1 MKTMHLYRN
10 LGVVAVGMM
19 SMLATSCEEDI
30 DNTVS
35 RNQSEI
41 ELAPSG
47 EFIKLDE
54 SKPNETAVTLK
65 WSTAHDFGEDYITTY
80 KYEMQLIGSEATN
93 IKEFD
98 DDGEF
103 FRSYTNEEMQKILVD
118 HFGLTTSTIGEVLFT
133 VTANFEGPRLIVPD
147 IATTTLKIKTYGP
160 KQYKADNLY
169 VGGSAVG
176 EDNIKLTLKDEIN
189 KIYSYEGA
197 LVAGKINF
205 PVDYADE
212 LNAIGPETADAP
224 ITKGEMTGV
233 ISDRAEANSWV
244 IPSAATYRI
253 TVNMSKQTVKIVE
266 AGAVVEAEQM
276 FLAGSAVG
284 EEQIEIAQTLENDQL
299 YAWRGELKAG
309 SLYIPL
315 TFEGEQSMAI
325 VPEVADN
332 HDIEDGQLV
341 TFGQALISKVDRQYW
356 TIPAD
361 GTYRIVLNKEEK
373 TIAIYSAATD
383 LKPLTV
389 SFNNTEL
396 KINPWSQEVNVLH
409 MYGGFNSF
417 AKDPGTDEEIEEIK
431 DIIKNPQWYCQ
442 VKYNLIQSLA
452 NPKVFVYK
460 GDVLPRDE
468 YTDNYKETYRGWVN
482 FSTLRYANNG
492 WFVGSTADA
501 KRNDHNGYTKVIA
514 GKVEK
519 AVTGQADNRYAYFL
533 IPEGCNYVV
542 VDIENNTVLFDIK

>member
-1 MKTMHLYRN
+1 MKTMHLYRS

-19 SMLATSCEEDI
+19 SIFATSCEEDI
-30 DNTVS
+30 DNTAS

-47 EFIKLDE
+47 EFIRLDE

-103 FRSYTNEEMQKILVD
+103 FRSYTNEEMQNILID

-133 VTANFEGPRLIVPD
+133 VTANFEGPRLMVPD
-147 IATTTLKIKTYGP
+147 IATATLKIKTYGP

-212 LNAIGPETADAP
+212 LNAIGPETADTP
-224 ITKGEMTGV
+224 ITTGEMPGV
-233 ISDRAEANSWV
+233 IFDRAEANSWV

-253 TVNMSKQTVKIVE
+253 TVNMSKKTVKIVE
-266 AGAVVEAEQM
+266 AGAVVEADQV

-284 EEQIEIAQTLENDQL
+284 EEQIEVAQALENDQI

-309 SLYIPL
+309 KLYIPL
-315 TFEGEQSMAI
+315 TFEGEQAMAI
-325 VPEVADN
+325 VPEIANN
-332 HDIEDGQLV
+332 HDIEDGQLA
-341 TFGQALISKVDRQYW
+341 TFGQVLISKVDNQYW

-373 TIAIYSAATD
+373 TITIYSAATD

-389 SFNNTEL
+389 SFNNTIL
-396 KINPWSQEVNVLH
+396 GINPWSQEVNVLH

-417 AKDPGTDEEIEEIK
+417 AYDAGTDEDGRK
-431 DIIKNPQWYCQ
+431 LLYSQ

-460 GDVLPRDE
+460 GDVLPRNE
-468 YTDNYKETYRGWVN
+468 YTDNYKKTYRGWVN

-501 KRNDHNGYTKVIA
+501 KRNDHNGYTEVIA

>member
-10 LGVVAVGMM
+10 LGMVAVGMM
-19 SMLATSCEEDI
+19 SMFVTSCEEDI
-30 DNTVS
+30 DNTAS

-41 ELAPSG
+41 ELNPSG
-47 EFIKLDE
+47 EYIKLDE
-54 SKPNETAVTLK
+54 NKPNETAFTLR
-65 WSTAHDFGEDYITTY
+65 WSTANDFGEDYITTY
-80 KYEMQLIGSEATN
+80 KYEMQLIGSTASN

-103 FRSYTNEEMQKILVD
+103 LRSYTNKEMQDILVD
-118 HFGLTTSTIGEVLFT
+118 YFGLTTSTIGEVLFT
-133 VTANFEGPRLIVPD
+133 VTANFEGPRLMVPD
-147 IATTTLKIKTYGP
+147 IATATLKFKTYGP
-160 KQYKADNLY
+160 KQYKADKLY
-169 VGGSAVG
+169 VGGTAVG
-176 EDNIKLTLKDEIN
+176 DENVKMTLKDETN
-189 KIYSYEGA
+189 QIYSYEGA

-212 LNAIGPETADAP
+212 LNAIGPETDNAA
-224 ITKGEMTGV
+224 ITTGEMAGI

-244 IPSAATYRI
+244 IPSAATYRV
-253 TVNMSKQTVKIVE
+253 TVNISKQTVKIVE
-266 AGAVVEAEQM
+266 AGAVVEADQI

-284 EEQIEIAQTLENDQL
+284 GEQLEMAQTLENDQL
-299 YAWRGELKAG
+299 YAWRGELQAG
-309 SLYIPL
+309 NLYIPL

-325 VPEVADN
+325 VPELADN
-332 HDIEDGQLV
+332 HDIEDGQLA
-341 TFGQALISKVDRQYW
+341 TFGQVLISKVDKQYW

-373 TIAIYSAATD
+373 AITIYSAAND

-396 KINPWSQEVNVLH
+396 GKNPWSQEINVLH

-417 AKDPGTDEEIEEIK
+417 AYDSGTDEESGK
-431 DIIKNPQWYCQ
+431 SFKYCQ
-442 VKYNLIQSLA
+442 VKYNLIQSVA

-460 GDVLPRDE
+460 GDVLPRNE
-468 YTDNYKETYRGWVN
+468 YTDNYGKTNAGWVN

-501 KRNDHNGYTKVIA
+501 VRNSYNGYATVTA
-514 GKVEK
+514 GKVEG
-519 AVTGQADNRYAYFL
+519 AVVGQSHNRYAYFL

-542 VDIENNTVLFDIK
+542 VNIENNTVLFDIK

>member
-1 MKTMHLYRN
+1 MKTIHLYRN
-10 LGVVAVGMM
+10 LTMVAVGMLN
-19 SMLATSCEEDI
+19 MLATSCEEDI
-30 DNTVS
+30 NNTAS

-41 ELAPSG
+41 ELVPSG
-47 EFIKLDE
+47 EYIKLDE

-65 WSTAHDFGEDYITTY
+65 WSAAHDFGEDYITTY
-80 KYEMQLIGSEATN
+80 KYEMQLIGSEAEN

-103 FRSYTNEEMQKILVD
+103 LRSYTNEEMQKILVD

-133 VTANFEGPRLIVPD
+133 VTASFEGPRLMVPD
-147 IATTTLKIKTYGP
+147 IATATLKIKTYGP

-176 EDNIKLTLKDEIN
+176 DELIKMTLKDEVN

-212 LNAIGPETADAP
+212 LNAIGPETADTP
-224 ITKGEMTGV
+224 ITTGEMTGV
-233 ISDRAEANSWV
+233 IFDRAEANSWV
-244 IPSAATYRI
+244 VPSAATYRI

-266 AGAVVEAEQM
+266 AGAVVEADQI

-284 EEQIEIAQTLENDQL
+284 EDQIEMTQALENDQI

-315 TFEGEQSMAI
+315 VFEGNQSMAI

-332 HDIEDGQLV
+332 HDIEDGQLT
-341 TFGQALISKVDRQYW
+341 TFGQALISKVDKQYW
-356 TIPAD
+356 TIPTG

-373 TIAIYSAATD
+373 TITIYSATTD

-396 KINPWSQEVNVLH
+396 GINPWSQEVNVLH

-417 AKDPGTDEEIEEIK
+417 AYDAGTDEETG
-431 DIIKNPQWYCQ
+431 KNFKYCQ
-442 VKYNLIQSLA
+442 VKYNLIQSVA
-452 NPKVFVYK
+452 NPKIFVYK
-460 GDVLPRDE
+460 GEALPRNE
-468 YTDNYKETYRGWVN
+468 YKDNYGKTNVGWVN

-501 KRNDHNGYTKVIA
+501 KRNDHNGYTEVIA
-514 GKVEK
+514 GK
-519 AVTGQADNRYAYFL
+519 
-533 IPEGCNYVV
+533 
-542 VDIENNTVLFDIK
+542 

>member
-1 MKTMHLYRN
+1 MKTIHLYRN
-10 LGVVAVGMM
+10 LTMVAVGMLN
-19 SMLATSCEEDI
+19 MLATSCEEDI
-30 DNTVS
+30 NNTAS

-41 ELAPSG
+41 ELVPSG
-47 EFIKLDE
+47 EYIKLDE

-65 WSTAHDFGEDYITTY
+65 WSAAHDFGEDYITTY
-80 KYEMQLIGSEATN
+80 KYEMQLIGSEAEN

-103 FRSYTNEEMQKILVD
+103 LRSYTNEEMQKILVD

-133 VTANFEGPRLIVPD
+133 VTASFEGPRLMVPD
-147 IATTTLKIKTYGP
+147 IATATLKIKTYGP

-176 EDNIKLTLKDEIN
+176 DELIKMTLKDEVN

-212 LNAIGPETADAP
+212 LNAIGPETADTP
-224 ITKGEMTGV
+224 ITTGEMTGV
-233 ISDRAEANSWV
+233 IFDRAEANSWV
-244 IPSAATYRI
+244 VPSAATYRI

-266 AGAVVEAEQM
+266 AGAVVEADQI

-284 EEQIEIAQTLENDQL
+284 EDQIEMTQALENDQI

-315 TFEGEQSMAI
+315 VFEGNQSMAI

-332 HDIEDGQLV
+332 HDIEDGQLT
-341 TFGQALISKVDRQYW
+341 TFGQALISKVDKQYW
-356 TIPAD
+356 TIPTG

-373 TIAIYSAATD
+373 TITIYSATTD

-396 KINPWSQEVNVLH
+396 GINPWSQEVNVLH

-417 AKDPGTDEEIEEIK
+417 AYDAGTDEETG
-431 DIIKNPQWYCQ
+431 KNFKYCQ
-442 VKYNLIQSLA
+442 VKYNLIQSVA
-452 NPKVFVYK
+452 NPKIFVYK
-460 GDVLPRDE
+460 GEALPRNE
-468 YTDNYKETYRGWVN
+468 YKDNYGKTNVGWVN

-501 KRNDHNGYTKVIA
+501 KRNDHNGYTEVIA
-514 GKVEK
+514 GKIEK

>member
-1 MKTMHLYRN
+1 MKTIHLYRN
-10 LGVVAVGMM
+10 LTMVAVGMLNM
-19 SMLATSCEEDI
+19 FATSCEEDI
-30 DNTVS
+30 NNTAS

-41 ELAPSG
+41 ELVPSG
-47 EFIKLDE
+47 EYIKLDE
-54 SKPNETAVTLK
+54 SKPDETAVTLK
-65 WSTAHDFGEDYITTY
+65 WSAAHDFGEDYITTY
-80 KYEMQLIGSEATN
+80 KYEMQLIGSEAEN

-103 FRSYTNEEMQKILVD
+103 LRSYTNEEMQEILVD

-133 VTANFEGPRLIVPD
+133 VTASFEGPRLMVPD
-147 IATTTLKIKTYGP
+147 IATATLKIKTYGP

-176 EDNIKLTLKDEIN
+176 DELIKMTLKDEVN

-212 LNAIGPETADAP
+212 LNAIGPETADTP
-224 ITKGEMTGV
+224 ITTGEMTGV
-233 ISDRAEANSWV
+233 IFDRAEANSWV
-244 IPSAATYRI
+244 VPSAATYRI

-266 AGAVVEAEQM
+266 AGAVVEADQI

-284 EEQIEIAQTLENDQL
+284 EDQIEMTQALENDQI

-315 TFEGEQSMAI
+315 VFEGNQSMAI

-332 HDIEDGQLV
+332 HDIEDGQLT
-341 TFGQALISKVDRQYW
+341 TFGQALISKVDKQYW
-356 TIPAD
+356 TIPTG

-373 TIAIYSAATD
+373 TITIYSATTD

-396 KINPWSQEVNVLH
+396 GINPWSQEVNVLH

-417 AKDPGTDEEIEEIK
+417 AYDAGTDEETG
-431 DIIKNPQWYCQ
+431 KNFKYCQ
-442 VKYNLIQSLA
+442 VKYNLIQSVA
-452 NPKVFVYK
+452 NPKIFVYK
-460 GDVLPRDE
+460 GEALPRNE
-468 YTDNYKETYRGWVN
+468 YKDNYGKINVGWVN

-501 KRNDHNGYTKVIA
+501 KRNDHNGYTEVIA
-514 GKVEK
+514 GKIEK

>member
-1 MKTMHLYRN
+1 MKTMHLYRS

-30 DNTVS
+30 DNTAS

-133 VTANFEGPRLIVPD
+133 VTANFEGPRLMVPD
-147 IATTTLKIKTYGP
+147 IATATLKIKTYGP

-212 LNAIGPETADAP
+212 LNAIGPETADTP
-224 ITKGEMTGV
+224 ITTGEMPGV
-233 ISDRAEANSWV
+233 IFDRAEANSWV
-244 IPSAATYRI
+244 IPSAATYRV
-253 TVNMSKQTVKIVE
+253 TVNMSKKTVKIVE
-266 AGAVVEAEQM
+266 AGAVVEADQV

-284 EEQIEIAQTLENDQL
+284 EEQIEVAQALENDQI

-309 SLYIPL
+309 KLYIPL
-315 TFEGEQSMAI
+315 TFEGEQAMAI
-325 VPEVADN
+325 VPEIANN
-332 HDIEDGQLV
+332 HDIEDGQLA
-341 TFGQALISKVDRQYW
+341 TFGQALISKVDNQYW

-361 GTYRIVLNKEEK
+361 GTYRSVLNKEERP
-373 TIAIYSAATD
+373 IGIFSAATG

-389 SFNNTEL
+389 SFNNTTL
-396 KINPWSQEVNVLH
+396 GINPWSQEVNVLH

-417 AKDPGTDEEIEEIK
+417 AYDAGTDEDGRK
-431 DIIKNPQWYCQ
+431 LLYSQ

-460 GDVLPRDE
+460 GDVLPRNE
-468 YTDNYKETYRGWVN
+468 YTDNYKKTYRGWVN

-501 KRNDHNGYTKVIA
+501 KRNDHNGYTEVIA

>member
-10 LGVVAVGMM
+10 LGMVAVGMM
-19 SMLATSCEEDI
+19 SMFITSCEEDI
-30 DNTVS
+30 DNTAS

-41 ELAPSG
+41 ELNPSG
-47 EFIKLDE
+47 EYIKLDE
-54 SKPNETAVTLK
+54 SKPNETAFTLR
-65 WSTAHDFGEDYITTY
+65 WSTANDFGEDYITTY
-80 KYEMQLIGSEATN
+80 KYEMQLIGSTASN

-103 FRSYTNEEMQKILVD
+103 LRSYTNKEMQDILVD
-118 HFGLTTSTIGEVLFT
+118 YFGLTTSTIGEVLFT
-133 VTANFEGPRLIVPD
+133 VTANFEGPRLMVPD
-147 IATTTLKIKTYGP
+147 IATATLKFKTYGP
-160 KQYKADNLY
+160 KQYKADKLY
-169 VGGSAVG
+169 VGGTAVG
-176 EDNIKLTLKDEIN
+176 DENVKMTLKDETN
-189 KIYSYEGA
+189 LIYSYEGA

-212 LNAIGPETADAP
+212 LNAIGPETDNAA
-224 ITKGEMTGV
+224 ITTGEMAGV

-244 IPSAATYRI
+244 IPSAATYRV

-266 AGAVVEAEQM
+266 AGAVVEADQI

-284 EEQIEIAQTLENDQL
+284 GEQLEMAQTLENDQL

-309 SLYIPL
+309 NLYIPL

-325 VPEVADN
+325 VPEMADN
-332 HDIEDGQLV
+332 HDIEDGQLA
-341 TFGQALISKVDRQYW
+341 TFGQVLISKVDKQYW

-373 TIAIYSAATD
+373 AITIYSAAND

-396 KINPWSQEVNVLH
+396 GINPWKQEVNVLH

-417 AKDPGTDEEIEEIK
+417 AYDAGTDEESGK
-431 DIIKNPQWYCQ
+431 SLKYCQ
-442 VKYNLIQSLA
+442 VKYNLIQSVA

-460 GDVLPRDE
+460 GDVLPRNE
-468 YTDNYKETYRGWVN
+468 YKDNYGNTNAGWVN

-501 KRNDHNGYTKVIA
+501 VRNSYNGYTTVTA
-514 GKVEK
+514 GKIEN
-519 AVTGQADNRYAYFL
+519 AVTGQSHNRYAYFL

-542 VDIENNTVLFDIK
+542 VNIENNTVLFDIK

>member
-1 MKTMHLYRN
+1 MKTMHLYRS

-30 DNTVS
+30 DNTAS

-47 EFIKLDE
+47 EFIRLDE

-103 FRSYTNEEMQKILVD
+103 FRSYTNEEMQKILID

-133 VTANFEGPRLIVPD
+133 VTANFEGPRLMVPD
-147 IATTTLKIKTYGP
+147 IATATLKIKTYGP

-197 LVAGKINF
+197 LAAGKINF

-212 LNAIGPETADAP
+212 LNAIGPETADTP
-224 ITKGEMTGV
+224 ITTGEMPGV
-233 ISDRAEANSWV
+233 IFDRAEANSWV
-244 IPSAATYRI
+244 IPSAATYRV
-253 TVNMSKQTVKIVE
+253 TVNMSKKTVKIVE
-266 AGAVVEAEQM
+266 AGAVVEADQV

-284 EEQIEIAQTLENDQL
+284 EEQIEVAQALENDQI

-309 SLYIPL
+309 KLYIPL
-315 TFEGEQSMAI
+315 TFEGEQAMAI
-325 VPEVADN
+325 VPEIANN
-332 HDIEDGQLV
+332 HDIEDGQLA
-341 TFGQALISKVDRQYW
+341 TFGQVLISKVDNQYW

-373 TIAIYSAATD
+373 TITIYSAATD
-383 LKPLTV
+383 LKPLNV

-396 KINPWSQEVNVLH
+396 GINPWKQDVNVLH

-417 AKDPGTDEEIEEIK
+417 AYDAGTDEETGK
-431 DIIKNPQWYCQ
+431 AYRYCQ

-460 GDVLPRDE
+460 GDVLPRNE
-468 YTDNYKETYRGWVN
+468 YTDNYKQTYRGWVN

-501 KRNDHNGYTKVIA
+501 KRKDHNGYTKVIA

>member
-1 MKTMHLYRN
+1 MKTMHLYRS

-19 SMLATSCEEDI
+19 SIFATSCEEDI
-30 DNTVS
+30 DNTAS

-47 EFIKLDE
+47 EFIRLDE

-103 FRSYTNEEMQKILVD
+103 FRSYTNEEMQNILID

-133 VTANFEGPRLIVPD
+133 VTANFEGPRLMVPD
-147 IATTTLKIKTYGP
+147 IATATLKIKTYGP

-212 LNAIGPETADAP
+212 LNAIGPETADTP
-224 ITKGEMTGV
+224 ITTGEMPGV
-233 ISDRAEANSWV
+233 IFDRAEANSWV

-253 TVNMSKQTVKIVE
+253 TVNMSKKTVKIVE
-266 AGAVVEAEQM
+266 AGAVVEADQV

-284 EEQIEIAQTLENDQL
+284 EEQIEVAQALENDQI

-309 SLYIPL
+309 KLYIPL
-315 TFEGEQSMAI
+315 TFEGEQAMAI
-325 VPEVADN
+325 VPEIANN
-332 HDIEDGQLV
+332 HDIEDGQLA
-341 TFGQALISKVDRQYW
+341 TFGQVLISKVDNQYW

-373 TIAIYSAATD
+373 TITIYSADTD
-383 LKPLTV
+383 LKPLNV

-396 KINPWSQEVNVLH
+396 GIKPFYQDVTVLH

-417 AKDPGTDEEIEEIK
+417 AYDAGIDEETGK
-431 DIIKNPQWYCQ
+431 SLKYCQ
-442 VKYNLIQSLA
+442 VKYNLIQSVA

-460 GDVLPRDE
+460 GDVLPRTEKADD
-468 YTDNYKETYRGWVN
+468 YGKTNAGWVN
-482 FSTLRYANNG
+482 FTTLRYANNG

-501 KRNDHNGYTKVIA
+501 LRQKYNGYTTVTA
-514 GKVEK
+514 GKIET
-519 AVTGQADNRYAYFL
+519 AVVGQDHNRYAYFL

>member
-10 LGVVAVGMM
+10 LGMVAVGMM
-19 SMLATSCEEDI
+19 SMFVTSCEEDI
-30 DNTVS
+30 DNTAS

-41 ELAPSG
+41 ELNPSG
-47 EFIKLDE
+47 EYIKLDE
-54 SKPNETAVTLK
+54 SKPNETAFTLR
-65 WSTAHDFGEDYITTY
+65 WSTANDFGEDYITTY
-80 KYEMQLIGSEATN
+80 KYEMQLIGSTASN

-103 FRSYTNEEMQKILVD
+103 LRSYTNKEMQDILVD
-118 HFGLTTSTIGEVLFT
+118 YFGLTTSTIGEVLFT
-133 VTANFEGPRLIVPD
+133 VTANFEGPRLMVPD
-147 IATTTLKIKTYGP
+147 IATATLKFKTFGP
-160 KQYKADNLY
+160 KQYKADKLY
-169 VGGSAVG
+169 VGGTAVG
-176 EDNIKLTLKDEIN
+176 DENVKMTLKDETN
-189 KIYSYEGA
+189 LIYSYEGA

-212 LNAIGPETADAP
+212 LNAIGPETDNAA
-224 ITKGEMTGV
+224 ITTGEMAGV

-244 IPSAATYRI
+244 IPSAATYRV

-266 AGAVVEAEQM
+266 AGAVVEADQI

-284 EEQIEIAQTLENDQL
+284 GEQLEMAQTLENDQL

-309 SLYIPL
+309 NLYIPL

-325 VPEVADN
+325 VPELADN
-332 HDIEDGQLV
+332 HDIEDGQLA
-341 TFGQALISKVDRQYW
+341 TFGQVLISKVDKQYW

-373 TIAIYSAATD
+373 AITIYSAAND

-396 KINPWSQEVNVLH
+396 GKNPWSQEVNVLH

-417 AKDPGTDEEIEEIK
+417 AYDAGTDEESGK
-431 DIIKNPQWYCQ
+431 SLKYCQ
-442 VKYNLIQSLA
+442 VKYNLIQSVA

-460 GDVLPRDE
+460 GDVLPRNE
-468 YTDNYKETYRGWVN
+468 YTDNYGKTNAGWVN

-501 KRNDHNGYTKVIA
+501 VRNSYNGYATVTA
-514 GKVEK
+514 GKVEG
-519 AVTGQADNRYAYFL
+519 AVVGQSHNRYAYFL

-542 VDIENNTVLFDIK
+542 VNIENNTVLFDIK

>member
-1 MKTMHLYRN
+1 MKTMHLYRS

-30 DNTVS
+30 DNTAS

-103 FRSYTNEEMQKILVD
+103 LRSYTNEEMQKILVD

-133 VTANFEGPRLIVPD
+133 VTANFEGPRLMVPD
-147 IATTTLKIKTYGP
+147 IATATLKIKTYGP

-212 LNAIGPETADAP
+212 LNAIGPETADTP
-224 ITKGEMTGV
+224 ITTGEMPGV
-233 ISDRAEANSWV
+233 IFDRAEANSWV
-244 IPSAATYRI
+244 IPSAATYRV
-253 TVNMSKQTVKIVE
+253 TVNMSKKTVKIVE
-266 AGAVVEAEQM
+266 AGAVVEADQV

-284 EEQIEIAQTLENDQL
+284 EEQIEVAQALENDQI

-309 SLYIPL
+309 KLYIPL
-315 TFEGEQSMAI
+315 TFEGEQAMAI
-325 VPEVADN
+325 VPEIANN
-332 HDIEDGQLV
+332 HDIEDGQLA
-341 TFGQALISKVDRQYW
+341 TFGQALISKVDNQYW

-389 SFNNTEL
+389 SFNNTTL
-396 KINPWSQEVNVLH
+396 GINPWSQEVNVLH

-417 AKDPGTDEEIEEIK
+417 AYDAGTDEDGRK
-431 DIIKNPQWYCQ
+431 LLYSQ

-460 GDVLPRDE
+460 GDVLPRNE
-468 YTDNYKETYRGWVN
+468 YTDNYKKTYRGWVN

-501 KRNDHNGYTKVIA
+501 KRNDHNGYTEVIA

>member
-1 MKTMHLYRN
+1 MKTMHLYRS

-30 DNTVS
+30 DNTAS

-47 EFIKLDE
+47 EFIRLDE

-103 FRSYTNEEMQKILVD
+103 FRSYTNEEMQKILID

-133 VTANFEGPRLIVPD
+133 VTANFEGPRLMVPD
-147 IATTTLKIKTYGP
+147 IATATLKIKTYGP

-197 LVAGKINF
+197 LAAGKINF

-212 LNAIGPETADAP
+212 LNAIGPETADTP
-224 ITKGEMTGV
+224 ITTGEMPGV
-233 ISDRAEANSWV
+233 IFDRAEANSWV
-244 IPSAATYRI
+244 IPSAATYRV
-253 TVNMSKQTVKIVE
+253 TVNMSKKTVKIVE
-266 AGAVVEAEQM
+266 AGAVVEADQV

-284 EEQIEIAQTLENDQL
+284 EEQIEVAQALENDQI

-309 SLYIPL
+309 KLYIPL
-315 TFEGEQSMAI
+315 TFEGEQAMAI
-325 VPEVADN
+325 VPEIANN
-332 HDIEDGQLV
+332 HDIEDGQLA
-341 TFGQALISKVDRQYW
+341 TFGQVLISKVDNQYW

-373 TIAIYSAATD
+373 TITIYSAATD
-383 LKPLTV
+383 LKPLNV

-396 KINPWSQEVNVLH
+396 GINPWKQDVNVLH
-409 MYGGFNSF
+409 MYGGFN
-417 AKDPGTDEEIEEIK
+417 
-431 DIIKNPQWYCQ
+431 QLC
-442 VKYNLIQSLA
+442 L
-452 NPKVFVYK
+452 
-460 GDVLPRDE
+460 R
-468 YTDNYKETYRGWVN
+468 RG
-482 FSTLRYANNG
+482 Y
-492 WFVGSTADA
+492 
-501 KRNDHNGYTKVIA
+501 
-514 GKVEK
+514 
-519 AVTGQADNRYAYFL
+519 
-533 IPEGCNYVV
+533 
-542 VDIENNTVLFDIK
+542 

>member
-1 MKTMHLYRN
+1 MKTMHLYKS
-10 LGVVAVGMM
+10 LGVVAVGIM
-19 SMLATSCEEDI
+19 SILATSCEEDI
-30 DNTVS
+30 DNTAS

-47 EFIKLDE
+47 EYIKLDE
-54 SKPNETAVTLK
+54 SKPNETAITLK
-65 WSTAHDFGEDYITTY
+65 WNTAHDFGEDYITTY
-80 KYEMQLIGSEATN
+80 KYEMQLIGSEASN

-103 FRSYTNEEMQKILVD
+103 LRSYTNAEMQKILVD

-133 VTANFEGPRLIVPD
+133 VTANFEGPRLMVPD
-147 IATTTLKIKTYGP
+147 IATATLKIKTYGP

-169 VGGSAVG
+169 VGGTAVG
-176 EDNIKLTLKDEIN
+176 DEPMKMTLKDETN
-189 KIYSYEGA
+189 KIYSYEGT

-212 LNAIGPETADAP
+212 LNAIGPETADAS
-224 ITKGEMTGV
+224 ITTSEMKGV

-244 IPSAATYRI
+244 IPSAATYRV

-266 AGAVVEAEQM
+266 AGAVVEADQV

-284 EEQIEIAQTLENDQL
+284 EEQIEVAQALENEQI

-309 SLYIPL
+309 NLYIPL
-315 TFEGEQSMAI
+315 TFEGEQAMAI
-325 VPEVADN
+325 VPEIADS
-332 HDIEDGQLV
+332 HDIEDGQLS
-341 TFGQALISKVDRQYW
+341 TFGQVLISKVDKQYW
-356 TIPAD
+356 TIPTA

-373 TIAIYSAATD
+373 TITIYSVATD

-396 KINPWSQEVNVLH
+396 GINPWKQDVNVLH

-417 AKDPGTDEEIEEIK
+417 AYDAGTDEESGK
-431 DIIKNPQWYCQ
+431 SLKYCQ
-442 VKYNLIQSLA
+442 VKYNLIQSVA

-460 GDVLPRDE
+460 GDVLPRNE
-468 YTDNYKETYRGWVN
+468 YTDNYKKTYRGWVN

-501 KRNDHNGYTKVIA
+501 KRNDHNGYTEVIA

>member
-1 MKTMHLYRN
+1 MKTIHLYRS

-30 DNTVS
+30 DNTAS

-47 EFIKLDE
+47 EYIKLDE

-65 WSTAHDFGEDYITTY
+65 WSAAHDFGEDYITTY

-133 VTANFEGPRLIVPD
+133 VTANFEGSRLMVPD
-147 IATTTLKIKTYGP
+147 IATATLKIKTYGP

-197 LVAGKINF
+197 LAAGKINF

-224 ITKGEMTGV
+224 ITTGEMTGV

-276 FLAGSAVG
+276 FLAGTAVG

-332 HDIEDGQLV
+332 HDIEDGQLA
-341 TFGQALISKVDRQYW
+341 TFGQALISKVDNQYW
-356 TIPAD
+356 TIPVD

-396 KINPWSQEVNVLH
+396 EINPWSQEVNVLH

-460 GDVLPRDE
+460 GDVLPRNE
-468 YTDNYKETYRGWVN
+468 RTDDHGQTYRGWVN

-492 WFVGSTADA
+492 WFFGSTADA
-501 KRNDHNGYTKVIA
+501 KRNDHNGYTEVTA

-519 AVTGQADNRYAYFL
+519 VVGDQADNRYAYFL

>member
-276 FLAGSAVG
+276 FLAGTAVG

-332 HDIEDGQLV
+332 HDIEDGQLA

-389 SFNNTEL
+389 SFNNTIL
-396 KINPWSQEVNVLH
+396 GINPWRQEVNVLH

-460 GDVLPRDE
+460 GDVLPRNE
-468 YTDNYKETYRGWVN
+468 YKDNYGKTNAGWVN

-501 KRNDHNGYTKVIA
+501 VRNSYNGYTTVTA
-514 GKVEK
+514 GKIEG
-519 AVTGQADNRYAYFL
+519 AVTGQGNNRYAYFL

-542 VDIENNTVLFDIK
+542 VDLENNTVLFDIK

>member
-1 MKTMHLYRN
+1 MKTMHLYRS
-10 LGVVAVGMM
+10 LGVVAVGIM

-30 DNTVS
+30 DNTAS

-47 EFIKLDE
+47 EYIKLDE
-54 SKPNETAVTLK
+54 SKPNETALTLK

-103 FRSYTNEEMQKILVD
+103 LRSYTNEEMQKILVD

-133 VTANFEGPRLIVPD
+133 VTANFEGPRLMVPD
-147 IATTTLKIKTYGP
+147 IATATLKIKTYGP

-169 VGGSAVG
+169 VGGTAVG
-176 EDNIKLTLKDEIN
+176 DEPMKMTLKDETN
-189 KIYSYEGA
+189 RIYSYEGT

-224 ITKGEMTGV
+224 ITTSEMKGV
-233 ISDRAEANSWV
+233 ISDRTEANSWV
-244 IPSAATYRI
+244 IPSAATYRV

-266 AGAVVEAEQM
+266 AGAVVEADQI

-284 EEQIEIAQTLENDQL
+284 EEQIEMAQALENDQI

-309 SLYIPL
+309 NLYIPL
-315 TFEGEQSMAI
+315 TFEGEQAMAI

-332 HDIEDGQLV
+332 HDIEDGQLA
-341 TFGQALISKVDRQYW
+341 TFGQVLISKVDRQYW
-356 TIPAD
+356 TIPAG

-373 TIAIYSAATD
+373 TITIYSAATD

-396 KINPWSQEVNVLH
+396 GINPWKQDINVLH

-417 AKDPGTDEEIEEIK
+417 AYDAGTDEETGK
-431 DIIKNPQWYCQ
+431 SLKYCQ
-442 VKYNLIQSLA
+442 VKYNLIQSVA

-460 GDVLPRDE
+460 GDVLPRNE
-468 YTDNYKETYRGWVN
+468 YTDNYKKTYRGWVN

-501 KRNDHNGYTKVIA
+501 KRNDHNGYTEVIA

>member
-276 FLAGSAVG
+276 FLAGTAVG

-482 FSTLRYANNG
+482 FNTLRYANNG

-501 KRNDHNGYTKVIA
+501 VRNSYNGYTTVTA
-514 GKVEK
+514 GKIEG
-519 AVTGQADNRYAYFL
+519 AVTGQGNNRYAYFL

>member
-276 FLAGSAVG
+276 FLAGTAVG

-332 HDIEDGQLV
+332 HDIEDGQLA

-389 SFNNTEL
+389 PFNNTIL
-396 KINPWSQEVNVLH
+396 GINPWRQEVNVLH
-409 MYGGFNSF
+409 MYGGFNGF
-417 AKDPGTDEEIEEIK
+417 AYDAGTDEETGK
-431 DIIKNPQWYCQ
+431 PLMYCQ
-442 VKYNLIQSLA
+442 VKYDLIQSLA

-460 GDVLPRDE
+460 GDVLPRTKS
-468 YTDNYKETYRGWVN
+468 TDNYGKTNAGWVN
-482 FSTLRYANNG
+482 FCTLRYANNG

-501 KRNDHNGYTKVIA
+501 ERDKHNGYKEVEA
-514 GKVEK
+514 GKIEG
-519 AVTGQADNRYAYFL
+519 AVVGQSHNRYAYFL

>member
-1 MKTMHLYRN
+1 MKTMHLYRS

-30 DNTVS
+30 DTAS

-133 VTANFEGPRLIVPD
+133 VTANFEGPRLMVPD
-147 IATTTLKIKTYGP
+147 IATATLKIKTYGP

-212 LNAIGPETADAP
+212 LNAIGPETADTP
-224 ITKGEMTGV
+224 ITTGEMPGV
-233 ISDRAEANSWV
+233 IFDRAEANSWV
-244 IPSAATYRI
+244 IPSAATYRV
-253 TVNMSKQTVKIVE
+253 TVNMSKKTVKIVE
-266 AGAVVEAEQM
+266 AGAVVEADQV

-284 EEQIEIAQTLENDQL
+284 EEQIEVAQALENDQI

-309 SLYIPL
+309 KLYIPL
-315 TFEGEQSMAI
+315 TFEGEQAMAI
-325 VPEVADN
+325 VPEIANN
-332 HDIEDGQLV
+332 HDIEDGQLA
-341 TFGQALISKVDRQYW
+341 TFGQALISKVDNQYW

-389 SFNNTEL
+389 SFNNTTL
-396 KINPWSQEVNVLH
+396 GINPWSQEVNVLH

-417 AKDPGTDEEIEEIK
+417 AYDAGTDEDGRK
-431 DIIKNPQWYCQ
+431 LLYSQ

-460 GDVLPRDE
+460 GDVLPRNE
-468 YTDNYKETYRGWVN
+468 YTDNYKKTYRGWVN

-501 KRNDHNGYTKVIA
+501 KRNDHNGYTEVIA

>member
-1 MKTMHLYRN
+1 MKTTHLYRN
-10 LGVVAVGMM
+10 LGLVAVGIM
-19 SMLATSCEEDI
+19 SMLVTSCEEDI
-30 DNTVS
+30 DNTAS
-35 RNQSEI
+35 RNHSEI
-41 ELAPSG
+41 ELTPSG
-47 EFIKLDE
+47 EYIKLDE
-54 SKPNETAVTLK
+54 SKPNETAFTLK

-80 KYEMQLIGSEATN
+80 KYEIQLIGSDAEN

-103 FRSYTNEEMQKILVD
+103 LRSYTNREMQEMLVD

-133 VTANFEGPRLIVPD
+133 VTANFEGPRLTVPD
-147 IATTTLKIKTYGP
+147 IATATLKFKTYGP
-160 KQYKADNLY
+160 KQYKADILY
-169 VGGSAVG
+169 VGGTAVG
-176 EDNIKLTLKDEIN
+176 DDNIKMTLKDETN
-189 KIYSYEGA
+189 RIYSYEGA

-212 LNAIGPETADAP
+212 LNAIGPETADAS
-224 ITKGEMTGV
+224 ITTGEMASV
-233 ISDRAEANSWV
+233 IADRTEANSWV

-266 AGAVVEAEQM
+266 AGAIVEADQL

-284 EEQIEIAQTLENDQL
+284 GEQIEMVQTLENDQL

-315 TFEGEQSMAI
+315 TFEGEQAMAI
-325 VPEVADN
+325 VPEIADN
-332 HDIEDGQLV
+332 HDIEDGQLA
-341 TFGQALISKVDRQYW
+341 TFGQVLISKVDKQYW
-356 TIPAD
+356 SIPSD

-373 TIAIYSAATD
+373 SITIYSAATD
-383 LKPLTV
+383 LKPFTV

-396 KINPWSQEVNVLH
+396 GKNPWSQELNVLH

-417 AKDPGTDEEIEEIK
+417 AYDSGTDEETGK
-431 DIIKNPQWYCQ
+431 SLKYCQ
-442 VKYNLIQSLA
+442 VKYNLIQSTA

-460 GDVLPRDE
+460 GEVLPRNE
-468 YTDNYKETYRGWVN
+468 YKDNYGKTNSGWVN

-501 KRNDHNGYTKVIA
+501 IRNSYNGYTEVVA
-514 GKVEK
+514 GKVES
-519 AVTGQADNRYAYFL
+519 AVTGQSNNRYAYFL

-542 VDIENNTVLFDIK
+542 VNLENNTVLFDMN

>member
-10 LGVVAVGMM
+10 LGMVAVGMM
-19 SMLATSCEEDI
+19 SMFVTSCEEDI
-30 DNTVS
+30 DNTAS

-41 ELAPSG
+41 ELNPSG
-47 EFIKLDE
+47 EYIKLDE
-54 SKPNETAVTLK
+54 NKPNETAFTLR
-65 WSTAHDFGEDYITTY
+65 WSTANDFGEDYITTY
-80 KYEMQLIGSEATN
+80 KYEMQLIGSTASN

-103 FRSYTNEEMQKILVD
+103 LRSYTNKEMQDILVD
-118 HFGLTTSTIGEVLFT
+118 YFGLTTSTIGEVLFT
-133 VTANFEGPRLIVPD
+133 VTANFEGPRLMVPD
-147 IATTTLKIKTYGP
+147 IATATLKFKTYGP
-160 KQYKADNLY
+160 KQYKADKLY
-169 VGGSAVG
+169 VGGTAVG
-176 EDNIKLTLKDEIN
+176 DENVKMTLKDETN
-189 KIYSYEGA
+189 LIYSYEGA

-212 LNAIGPETADAP
+212 LNAIGPETDNAA
-224 ITKGEMTGV
+224 ITTGEMAGV

-244 IPSAATYRI
+244 IPSAATYRV

-266 AGAVVEAEQM
+266 AGAVVEADQI

-284 EEQIEIAQTLENDQL
+284 GEQLEMAQTLENDQL

-309 SLYIPL
+309 NLYIPL

-325 VPEVADN
+325 VPEMADN
-332 HDIEDGQLV
+332 HDIEDGQLA
-341 TFGQALISKVDRQYW
+341 TFGQVLISKVDKQYW

-373 TIAIYSAATD
+373 AITIYSAAND

-396 KINPWSQEVNVLH
+396 GINPWKQEVNVLH

-417 AKDPGTDEEIEEIK
+417 AYDAGTDEESGK
-431 DIIKNPQWYCQ
+431 SLKYCQ
-442 VKYNLIQSLA
+442 VKYNLIQSVA

-460 GDVLPRDE
+460 GDVLPRNE
-468 YTDNYKETYRGWVN
+468 YKDNYGNTNAGWVN

-501 KRNDHNGYTKVIA
+501 VRNSYNGYTTVTA
-514 GKVEK
+514 GKIEN
-519 AVTGQADNRYAYFL
+519 AVTGQSHNRYAYFL

-542 VDIENNTVLFDIK
+542 VNIENNTVLFDIK

>member
-19 SMLATSCEEDI
+19 SMLATSCEEEI
-30 DNTVS
+30 DNTAS
-35 RNQSEI
+35 RNHSEI
-41 ELAPSG
+41 ELTPSG
-47 EFIKLDE
+47 EYIKLDE
-54 SKPNETAVTLK
+54 AKPNETAFTLK
-65 WSTAHDFGEDYITTY
+65 WNAAHDFGEDFITTY
-80 KYEMQLIGSEATN
+80 KYEMQLIGSNAEN

-103 FRSYTNEEMQKILVD
+103 LRSYTNREMQELLVD

-133 VTANFEGPRLIVPD
+133 VTANFEGPRLLVPD
-147 IATTTLKIKTYGP
+147 IATATLKFKTYGP

-169 VGGSAVG
+169 VGGTAVG
-176 EDNIKLTLKDEIN
+176 DDHIKMILKDETN
-189 KIYSYEGA
+189 QIYRYEGA

-212 LNAIGPETADAP
+212 LNAIGPETDDAP
-224 ITKGEMTGV
+224 ITTGDMAGV

-253 TVNMSKQTVKIVE
+253 TVNMSKRTVKIVE
-266 AGAVVEAEQM
+266 AGAVVEADQM

-284 EEQIEIAQTLENDQL
+284 GEQVEITQTLENDQI

-309 SLYIPL
+309 NLYIPL
-315 TFEGEQSMAI
+315 TLEGEQSMAI
-325 VPEVADN
+325 VPEIADN
-332 HDIEDGQLV
+332 HDIEDGQLT
-341 TFGQALISKVDRQYW
+341 TFEQALISKVDRQYW

-373 TIAIYSAATD
+373 TITIYSAATD

-396 KINPWSQEVNVLH
+396 GINPWKQDVNVLH

-417 AKDPGTDEEIEEIK
+417 AYDAGTDEETG
-431 DIIKNPQWYCQ
+431 KNLKYCQ

-460 GDVLPRDE
+460 GDVLPRNE
-468 YTDNYKETYRGWVN
+468 YTDNYKKTYKGWVN
-482 FSTLRYANNG
+482 FSTIRYANNG

-501 KRNDHNGYTKVIA
+501 VRNSYNGYTEVTA
-514 GKVEK
+514 GKIEG
-519 AVTGQADNRYAYFL
+519 AVVGQGNNRYAYFL
-533 IPEGCNYVV
+533 IPEGCNYVEV
-542 VDIENNTVLFDIK
+542 NIENNTVLFDIK

>member
-1 MKTMHLYRN
+1 MKTMHLYRS
-10 LGVVAVGMM
+10 LGVVAMGMM

-30 DNTVS
+30 DNTAS

-47 EFIKLDE
+47 EFIRLDE

-103 FRSYTNEEMQKILVD
+103 FRSYTNEEMQKILID

-133 VTANFEGPRLIVPD
+133 VTANFEGPRLMVPD
-147 IATTTLKIKTYGP
+147 IATATLKIKTYGP

-169 VGGSAVG
+169 IGGSAVG

-197 LVAGKINF
+197 LAAGKINF

-212 LNAIGPETADAP
+212 LNAIGPETADTP
-224 ITKGEMTGV
+224 ITTGEMPGV
-233 ISDRAEANSWV
+233 IFDRAEANSWV
-244 IPSAATYRI
+244 IPSAATYRV
-253 TVNMSKQTVKIVE
+253 TVNMSKKTVKIVE
-266 AGAVVEAEQM
+266 AGAVVEADQV

-284 EEQIEIAQTLENDQL
+284 EEQIEVAQALENDQI

-309 SLYIPL
+309 KLYIPL
-315 TFEGEQSMAI
+315 TFEGEQAMAI
-325 VPEVADN
+325 VPEIANN
-332 HDIEDGQLV
+332 HDIEDGQLA
-341 TFGQALISKVDRQYW
+341 TFGQALISKVDNQYW

-389 SFNNTEL
+389 SFNNTTL
-396 KINPWSQEVNVLH
+396 GINPWSQEVNVLH

-417 AKDPGTDEEIEEIK
+417 AYDAGTDEDGRK
-431 DIIKNPQWYCQ
+431 LLYSQ

-460 GDVLPRDE
+460 GDVLPRNE
-468 YTDNYKETYRGWVN
+468 YTDNYKKTYRGWVN

-501 KRNDHNGYTKVIA
+501 KRNDHNGYTEVIA

>member
-10 LGVVAVGMM
+10 LGMVAVGMM
-19 SMLATSCEEDI
+19 SMFITSCEEDI
-30 DNTVS
+30 DNTAS

-41 ELAPSG
+41 ELNPSG
-47 EFIKLDE
+47 EYIKLDE
-54 SKPNETAVTLK
+54 SKPNETAFTLR
-65 WSTAHDFGEDYITTY
+65 WSTANDFGEDYITTY
-80 KYEMQLIGSEATN
+80 KYEMQLIGSTASN

-103 FRSYTNEEMQKILVD
+103 LRSYTNKEMQDILVD
-118 HFGLTTSTIGEVLFT
+118 YFGLTTSTIGEVLFT
-133 VTANFEGPRLIVPD
+133 VTANFEGPRLMVPD
-147 IATTTLKIKTYGP
+147 IATATLKFKTYGP
-160 KQYKADNLY
+160 KQYKADKLY
-169 VGGSAVG
+169 VGGTAVG
-176 EDNIKLTLKDEIN
+176 DENVKMTLKDETN
-189 KIYSYEGA
+189 LIYSYEGA

-212 LNAIGPETADAP
+212 LNAIGPETDNAA
-224 ITKGEMTGV
+224 ITTGEMAGV

-244 IPSAATYRI
+244 IPSAATYRV

-266 AGAVVEAEQM
+266 AGAVVEADQI

-284 EEQIEIAQTLENDQL
+284 GEQLEMAQTLENDQL

-309 SLYIPL
+309 NLYIPL

-325 VPEVADN
+325 VPEMADN
-332 HDIEDGQLV
+332 HDIEDGQLA
-341 TFGQALISKVDRQYW
+341 TFGQVLISKVDKQYW

-373 TIAIYSAATD
+373 AITIYSAAND

-396 KINPWSQEVNVLH
+396 GINPWKQEVNVLH

-417 AKDPGTDEEIEEIK
+417 AYDAGTDEESGK
-431 DIIKNPQWYCQ
+431 SLKYCQ
-442 VKYNLIQSLA
+442 VKYNLIQSVA

-460 GDVLPRDE
+460 GDVLPRNE
-468 YTDNYKETYRGWVN
+468 YKDNYGNTNAGWVN

-501 KRNDHNGYTKVIA
+501 VRNSYNGYTTVTA
-514 GKVEK
+514 GKIEN
-519 AVTGQADNRYAYFL
+519 AVTGQANNRYAYFL

-542 VDIENNTVLFDIK
+542 VDVENNTVLFDIK

>member
-30 DNTVS
+30 DNTAS

-47 EFIKLDE
+47 EYIKLDE

-103 FRSYTNEEMQKILVD
+103 LRSYTNEEMQKILVD

-133 VTANFEGPRLIVPD
+133 VTANFEGPRLMVPD
-147 IATTTLKIKTYGP
+147 IATATLKIKTYGP

-197 LVAGKINF
+197 LSAGKINF

-212 LNAIGPETADAP
+212 LNAIGPETVDAP
-224 ITKGEMTGV
+224 ITTGEMTGV

-276 FLAGSAVG
+276 FLAGTAVG
-284 EEQIEIAQTLENDQL
+284 EEQIEIAQTLENEQL

-325 VPEVADN
+325 VPEAADN
-332 HDIEDGQLV
+332 HDIEDGQLA
-341 TFGQALISKVDRQYW
+341 TFGQALISKVDKQYW

-373 TIAIYSAATD
+373 TITIYSAATD
-383 LKPLTV
+383 LKPRTV

-396 KINPWSQEVNVLH
+396 GKNPWEQDINVLH
-409 MYGGFNSF
+409 MYGGFNGF
-417 AKDPGTDEEIEEIK
+417 AYDAGTDEETGK
-431 DIIKNPQWYCQ
+431 SLKYCQ
-442 VKYNLIQSLA
+442 VKYDLIQSLA

-460 GDVLPRDE
+460 GDVLPRNE
-468 YTDNYKETYRGWVN
+468 YTDNYKKTYRGWVN

-501 KRNDHNGYTKVIA
+501 KRNDHNGYTEVIA

-542 VDIENNTVLFDIK
+542 VDIENETVLFDIK

>member
-10 LGVVAVGMM
+10 LGMVAVGMM
-19 SMLATSCEEDI
+19 SMFITSCEEDI
-30 DNTVS
+30 DNTAS

-41 ELAPSG
+41 ELNPSG
-47 EFIKLDE
+47 EYIKLDE
-54 SKPNETAVTLK
+54 SKPNETAFTLR
-65 WSTAHDFGEDYITTY
+65 WSTANDFGEDYITTY
-80 KYEMQLIGSEATN
+80 KYEMQLIGSTASN

-103 FRSYTNEEMQKILVD
+103 LRSYTNKEMQDILVD
-118 HFGLTTSTIGEVLFT
+118 YFGLTTSTIGEVLFT
-133 VTANFEGPRLIVPD
+133 VTANFEGPRLMVPD
-147 IATTTLKIKTYGP
+147 IATATLKFKTYGP
-160 KQYKADNLY
+160 KQYKADKLY
-169 VGGSAVG
+169 VGGTAVG
-176 EDNIKLTLKDEIN
+176 DENVKMTLKDETN
-189 KIYSYEGA
+189 LIYSYEGA

-212 LNAIGPETADAP
+212 LNAIGPETDNAA
-224 ITKGEMTGV
+224 ITTGEMAGV

-244 IPSAATYRI
+244 IPSAATYRV

-266 AGAVVEAEQM
+266 AGAVVEADQI

-284 EEQIEIAQTLENDQL
+284 GEQLEMAQTLENDQL

-309 SLYIPL
+309 NLYIPL

-325 VPEVADN
+325 VPEMADN
-332 HDIEDGQLV
+332 HDIEDGQLA
-341 TFGQALISKVDRQYW
+341 TFGQVLISKVDKQYW

-373 TIAIYSAATD
+373 AITIYSAAND

-396 KINPWSQEVNVLH
+396 GINPWKQEVNVLH

-417 AKDPGTDEEIEEIK
+417 AYDAGTDEESGK
-431 DIIKNPQWYCQ
+431 SLKYCQ
-442 VKYNLIQSLA
+442 VKYNLIQSIA

-460 GDVLPRDE
+460 GDVLPRNE
-468 YTDNYKETYRGWVN
+468 YKDNYGNTNAGWVN

-501 KRNDHNGYTKVIA
+501 VRNSYNGYTTVTA
-514 GKVEK
+514 GKIEN
-519 AVTGQADNRYAYFL
+519 AVTGQSHNRYAYFL

-542 VDIENNTVLFDIK
+542 VNIENNTILFDIK

>member
-47 EFIKLDE
+47 E

-276 FLAGSAVG
+276 FLAGTAVG

>member
-10 LGVVAVGMM
+10 LGMVAVGMM
-19 SMLATSCEEDI
+19 SMFITSCEEDI
-30 DNTVS
+30 DNTAS

-41 ELAPSG
+41 ELNPSG
-47 EFIKLDE
+47 EYIKLDE
-54 SKPNETAVTLK
+54 NKPNETAFTLR
-65 WSTAHDFGEDYITTY
+65 WSTANDFGEDYITTY
-80 KYEMQLIGSEATN
+80 KYEMQLIGSTASN

-103 FRSYTNEEMQKILVD
+103 LRSYTNKEMQDILVD
-118 HFGLTTSTIGEVLFT
+118 YFGLTTSTIGEVLFT
-133 VTANFEGPRLIVPD
+133 VTANFEGPRLMVPD
-147 IATTTLKIKTYGP
+147 IATATLKFKTYGP
-160 KQYKADNLY
+160 KQYKADKLY
-169 VGGSAVG
+169 VGGTAVG
-176 EDNIKLTLKDEIN
+176 DENVKMTLKDETN
-189 KIYSYEGA
+189 LIYSYEGA

-212 LNAIGPETADAP
+212 LNAIGPETDNAA
-224 ITKGEMTGV
+224 ITTGEMAGV

-244 IPSAATYRI
+244 IPSAATYRV

-266 AGAVVEAEQM
+266 AGAVVEADQI

-284 EEQIEIAQTLENDQL
+284 GEQLEMAQTLENDQL

-309 SLYIPL
+309 NLYIPL

-325 VPEVADN
+325 VPEMADN
-332 HDIEDGQLV
+332 HDIEDGQLA
-341 TFGQALISKVDRQYW
+341 TFGQVLISKVDKQYW

-373 TIAIYSAATD
+373 AITIYSAAND

-396 KINPWSQEVNVLH
+396 GINPWKQEVNVLH

-417 AKDPGTDEEIEEIK
+417 AYDAGTDEESGK
-431 DIIKNPQWYCQ
+431 SLKYCQ
-442 VKYNLIQSLA
+442 VKYNLIQSVA

-460 GDVLPRDE
+460 GDVLPRNE
-468 YTDNYKETYRGWVN
+468 YKDNYGNTNAGWVN

-501 KRNDHNGYTKVIA
+501 VRNSYNGYTTVTA
-514 GKVEK
+514 GKIEN
-519 AVTGQADNRYAYFL
+519 AVTGQANNRYAYFL

-542 VDIENNTVLFDIK
+542 VDVENNTVLFDIK

>member
-1 MKTMHLYRN
+1 MKTMHLYKS
-10 LGVVAVGMM
+10 LGVVAVGIM
-19 SMLATSCEEDI
+19 SILATSCEEDI
-30 DNTVS
+30 DNTAS

-47 EFIKLDE
+47 EYIKLDE
-54 SKPNETAVTLK
+54 SKPNETAITLK
-65 WSTAHDFGEDYITTY
+65 WNTAHDFGEDYITTY
-80 KYEMQLIGSEATN
+80 KYEMQLIGSEASN

-103 FRSYTNEEMQKILVD
+103 LRSYTNAEMQKILVD

-133 VTANFEGPRLIVPD
+133 VTANFEGPRLMVPD
-147 IATTTLKIKTYGP
+147 IATATLKIKTYGP

-169 VGGSAVG
+169 VGGTAVG
-176 EDNIKLTLKDEIN
+176 DEPMKMTLKDETN
-189 KIYSYEGA
+189 KIYSYEGT

-212 LNAIGPETADAP
+212 LNAIGPETANAP
-224 ITKGEMTGV
+224 ITTSEMKGV
-233 ISDRAEANSWV
+233 ISDRTEANSWV
-244 IPSAATYRI
+244 IPAAATYRV

-266 AGAVVEAEQM
+266 AGAVVEADQV

-284 EEQIEIAQTLENDQL
+284 EEQIEVAQALENDQI

-309 SLYIPL
+309 NLYIPL
-315 TFEGEQSMAI
+315 TFEGEQAMAI
-325 VPEVADN
+325 VPEIADS
-332 HDIEDGQLV
+332 HDIEDGQLS
-341 TFGQALISKVDRQYW
+341 TFGQVLISKVDKQYW
-356 TIPAD
+356 TIPTA

-373 TIAIYSAATD
+373 TITIYSVATD

-396 KINPWSQEVNVLH
+396 GINPWKQDVNVLH

-417 AKDPGTDEEIEEIK
+417 AYDAGTDEESGK
-431 DIIKNPQWYCQ
+431 SLKYCQ
-442 VKYNLIQSLA
+442 VKYNLIQSVA

-460 GDVLPRDE
+460 GDVLPRNE
-468 YTDNYKETYRGWVN
+468 YTDNYKKTYRGWVN

-501 KRNDHNGYTKVIA
+501 KRNDHNGYTEVIA

>member
-1 MKTMHLYRN
+1 MKTMHLYRS
-10 LGVVAVGMM
+10 LGVVAMGMM

-30 DNTVS
+30 DNTAS

-47 EFIKLDE
+47 EFIRLDE

-133 VTANFEGPRLIVPD
+133 VTANFEGPRLMVPD
-147 IATTTLKIKTYGP
+147 IATATLKIKTYGP

-197 LVAGKINF
+197 LAAGKINF

-212 LNAIGPETADAP
+212 LNAIGPETADTP
-224 ITKGEMTGV
+224 ITTGEMPGV
-233 ISDRAEANSWV
+233 IFDRAEANSWV
-244 IPSAATYRI
+244 IPSAATYRV
-253 TVNMSKQTVKIVE
+253 TVNMSKKTVKIVE
-266 AGAVVEAEQM
+266 AGAVVEADQV

-284 EEQIEIAQTLENDQL
+284 EEQIEVAQALENDQI

-309 SLYIPL
+309 KLYIPL
-315 TFEGEQSMAI
+315 TFEGEQAMAI
-325 VPEVADN
+325 VPEIANN
-332 HDIEDGQLV
+332 HDIEDGQLA
-341 TFGQALISKVDRQYW
+341 TFGQALISKVDNQYW

-373 TIAIYSAATD
+373 TITIYSAATD
-383 LKPLTV
+383 LKPLNV

-396 KINPWSQEVNVLH
+396 GINPWKQDVNVLH

-417 AKDPGTDEEIEEIK
+417 AYDAGTDEETGK
-431 DIIKNPQWYCQ
+431 AYRYCQ

-460 GDVLPRDE
+460 GDVLPRAK
-468 YTDNYKETYRGWVN
+468 YTDGYGTTNTGWVN

-501 KRNDHNGYTKVIA
+501 ERGKRNGYKEVVA
-514 GKVEK
+514 GKIEG
-519 AVTGQADNRYAYFL
+519 AVVGQSHNRYAYFL

>member
-1 MKTMHLYRN
+1 MKTMHLYRS

-30 DNTVS
+30 DNTAS

-47 EFIKLDE
+47 EFIRLDE

-133 VTANFEGPRLIVPD
+133 VTANFEGPRLMVPD
-147 IATTTLKIKTYGP
+147 IATATLKIKTYGP

-197 LVAGKINF
+197 LAAGKINF

-212 LNAIGPETADAP
+212 LNAIGPETADTP
-224 ITKGEMTGV
+224 ITTGEMPGV
-233 ISDRAEANSWV
+233 IFDRAEANSWV
-244 IPSAATYRI
+244 IPSAATYRV
-253 TVNMSKQTVKIVE
+253 TVNMSKKTVKIVE
-266 AGAVVEAEQM
+266 AGAVVEADQV

-284 EEQIEIAQTLENDQL
+284 EEQIEVAQALENDQI

-309 SLYIPL
+309 KLYIPL
-315 TFEGEQSMAI
+315 TFEGEQAMAI
-325 VPEVADN
+325 VPEIANN
-332 HDIEDGQLV
+332 HDIEDGQLA
-341 TFGQALISKVDRQYW
+341 TFGQALISKVDNQYW

-389 SFNNTEL
+389 SFNNTTL
-396 KINPWSQEVNVLH
+396 GINPWSQEVNVLH

-417 AKDPGTDEEIEEIK
+417 AYDAGTDEDGRK
-431 DIIKNPQWYCQ
+431 LLYSQ

-460 GDVLPRDE
+460 GDVLPRNE
-468 YTDNYKETYRGWVN
+468 YTDNYKKTYRGWVN

-501 KRNDHNGYTKVIA
+501 KRNDHNGYTEVIA

>member
-276 FLAGSAVG
+276 FLAGTAVG

-332 HDIEDGQLV
+332 HDIEDGQLA

-389 SFNNTEL
+389 SFNNTTL
-396 KINPWSQEVNVLH
+396 GINPWSQEVNVLH

-417 AKDPGTDEEIEEIK
+417 AYDAGTDEDGRK
-431 DIIKNPQWYCQ
+431 LLYSQ

-460 GDVLPRDE
+460 GDVLPRNE
-468 YTDNYKETYRGWVN
+468 YTDNYKKTYRGWVN

-501 KRNDHNGYTKVIA
+501 KRNDHNGYTEVIA